1 MPRVPTREQRVQEKA
16 LSAPNANVTLPIG
29 GMISASNRASAV
41 GQRLAQDA
49 ENYFIQAQSKADDL
63 RVQKAVTDFHKQQH
77 SLLRDYKKTQLD
89 QAMDS
94 SPYLENLNRVYEE
107 NKGLLANERQ
117 VEKFRR
123 QTVNLKRSYE
133 NQVQQHADN
142 ERQKYDNLLTK
153 QAIDFE
159 IESFLDDPSGKTA
172 DKTIMAIE
180 DKTARYF
187 ARNGLLSEED
197 SQAILKI
204 LDEGG
209 DPRDLRGRDANSWNS
224 LINHPKFKEARKESE
239 NRLASGIIDKA
250 FASGDTAS
258 AGVVFKKNK
267 QYLTAAQKRKYE
279 KALEAGGVLNEA
291 FRVYDKI
298 SEMKYDQQ
306 KQYLKNIKNGKVRKQ
321 VAAFVSQGKKDRQTE
336 IKNAQDYLF
345 QEAYKFIDSNK
356 GSGRTLLEILP
367 KHIYSAM
374 NANDLKKLN
383 ERLKVANV
391 DESKRKLTNFELKY
405 SDDDI
410 RQLSSADVER
420 ITVGMT
426 EDHKQKVFKKHKEV
440 SEGKI
445 TAKPYNEKDLFTAFR
460 EFGYTNKTE
469 QSEMDDDEFE
479 TIFTNFVT
487 AFKDEVDAQEQ
498 LLDRKLTRDEQRK
511 LVNQM
516 LAKGQ
521 IDDWFGNTRLPAFE
535 IQRRMRTGTLKYEVK
550 VDFDEISPTRR
561 EEIKAMIKGAKL
573 DYSEYQVEKIH
584 KMMIMGQY
592 KKLEEYLKGSK

>member
-16 LSAPNANVTLPIG
+16 ISAPNANVTLPIG
-29 GMISASNRASAV
+29 GMISASNRAGAV

-94 SPYLENLNRVYEE
+94 SPYLENLNKVYEE

-209 DPRDLRGRDANSWNS
+209 DPRDLRGRDAKSWNS

-250 FASGDTAS
+250 FASGDIAA

-279 KALEAGGVLNEA
+279 KALESGGVLNQA
-291 FRVYDKI
+291 YAIYDK
-298 SEMKYDQQ
+298 MGGMNYAQQQ
-306 KQYLKNIKNGKVRKQ
+306 KYLKNIKDGKVRRQ
-321 VAAFVSQGKKDRQTE
+321 VAAFVSQGEKDRRTA
-336 IKNAQDYLF
+336 IKNFQDDLF
-345 QEAYKFIDSNK
+345 QQAYKYIDSNR
-356 GSGRTLLEILP
+356 GSGKTLLEILP
-367 KHIYSAM
+367 KNIYSAM
-374 NANDLKKLN
+374 NADDLKKLN

-391 DESKRKLTNFELKY
+391 EESKRKLTNFELKI
-405 SDDDI
+405 SDDE
-410 RQLSSADVER
+410 LKNYSSADIQR
-420 ITVGMT
+420 ITAGMT
-426 EDHKQKVFKKHKEV
+426 EDHKQKVVKKHKEV
-440 SEGKI
+440 SEGKV

-460 EFGYTNKTE
+460 EFGYTKAVS

-487 AFKDEVDAQEQ
+487 DFKDEVDAQEQ

-511 LVNQM
+511 LANKM

-535 IQRRMRTGTLKYEVK
+535 IQRRIRTGTLDYEVK
-550 VDFDEISPTRR
+550 VDFDEISPTRK
-561 EEIKAMIKGAKL
+561 EEIKAMIKSAGKS
-573 DYSEYQVEKIH
+573 YSEYEVEKIH
-584 KMMIMGQY
+584 RMMIMGQY
-592 KKLEEYLKGSK
+592 KKLDEYLKGSK